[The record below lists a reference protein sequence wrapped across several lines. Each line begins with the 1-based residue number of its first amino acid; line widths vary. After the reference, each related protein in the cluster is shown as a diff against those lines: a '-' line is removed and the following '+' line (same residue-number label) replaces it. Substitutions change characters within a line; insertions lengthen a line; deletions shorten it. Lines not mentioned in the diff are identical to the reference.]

1 MNFTMRCICF
11 CFALLMFMIS
21 ACCFAE
27 GTVNGTEQKYYLGTR
42 PGDLVNAGKDTGY
55 SEMEEIDKDDPH
67 YGWSL
72 GHFYIKGYT
81 SQTTDGNGNPVF
93 LKNVG
98 DKVELWFQ
106 LDQDIACL
114 NGDSELII
122 CEDKNGYDKYFGVDQ
137 GGLGRG
143 TIIIR
148 HTDYQN
154 LPGDPVIHKDYLAA
168 LTVGAPVQVELF
180 EEGDYEV
187 ALNYEIK
194 DVGISVLGSDYLNG
208 YDNYRVFFRFSVRN
222 GNCMI
227 YPFDTATGDELT
239 NSATTE
245 NGFYLD
251 LARSRYLDIVIK
263 KSVMNETSGGLVED
277 TRFNKPAQDGE
288 KYTDEGVYTITVK
301 NRYTGAETV
310 KTIYVGTDD
319 VLEVHANTGRDV
331 NEIRKMLETGEW
343 YIEDGT
349 LVASADDAITD
360 SEPDNEVPVEAVEV
374 TAEEESKEE
383 EIQTV
388 TAVSGTK
395 GGVSVALTAIIALI
409 SGAAGFAI
417 GRKTAKK
424 KT

>member
-1 MNFTMRCICF
+1 MKFTTRCICF
-11 CFALLMFMIS
+11 SFALLMLMFS

-55 SEMEEIDKDDPH
+55 SETNEIDKDDPH

-81 SQTTDGNGNPVF
+81 SQTTDANGNPVF

-106 LDQDIACL
+106 LDQDISCL

-122 CEDKNGYDKYFGVDQ
+122 CEDKNGYDKYFGVSQ
-137 GGLGRG
+137 TNFGRG
-143 TIIIR
+143 TVIIR

-154 LPGDPVIHKDYLAA
+154 KPGEPVIYTDYLAA

-194 DVGISVLGSDYLNG
+194 DVGISVLGSDYLSG
-208 YDNYRVFFRFSVRN
+208 YDNYRIFFRFSVRN
-222 GNCMI
+222 GNCMV

-263 KSVMNETSGGLVED
+263 KSVMNETSNGLVED

-288 KYTDEGVYTITVK
+288 KYTEEGVYTITVK
-301 NRYTGAETV
+301 NKYTGAETV

-331 NEIRKMLETGEW
+331 NEIRKMVETGEW

-349 LVASADDAITD
+349 LVASADEAVTD
-360 SEPDNEVPVEAVEV
+360 SEPVEEVAVGSEEAPA
-374 TAEEESKEE
+374 AEEKTQPAS
-383 EIQTV
+383 
-388 TAVSGTK
+388 ADSGKK
-395 GGVSVALTAIIALI
+395 GGVSVGLTVVIALV
-409 SGAAGFAI
+409 SGAVGFII
-417 GRKTAKK
+417 GRKTVKK
-424 KT
+424 ES